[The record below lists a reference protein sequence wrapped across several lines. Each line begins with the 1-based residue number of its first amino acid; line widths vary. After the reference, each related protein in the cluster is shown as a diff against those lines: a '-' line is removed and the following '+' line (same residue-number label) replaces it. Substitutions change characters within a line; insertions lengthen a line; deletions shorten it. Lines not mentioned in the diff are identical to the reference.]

1 MATTANRG
9 PADGSLPASHDGDL
23 LERISH
29 GDLDHFD
36 EFVDRYKAR
45 LMSYICPR
53 IRDVHRAED
62 LTQEVFLRA
71 FSAARRGD
79 YRGGNNAAG
88 WLFAIARNC
97 VTDYLRACGKEATV
111 PVDELE
117 EEVPRRAAED
127 PRDAAARSR
136 ETPAVIAA
144 AGGIDGILA
153 SLPGPQREVLTLK
166 VLSGLTFA
174 EIAKVMDCKLSTVKS
189 RMHYALIKAREI
201 VVQAGSEN
209 NGQKESE

>member
-1 MATTANRG
+1 MRNMANRG
-9 PADGSLPASHDGDL
+9 PTDRSEPMTDDGNL
-23 LERISH
+23 LKRISH
-29 GDLDHFD
+29 GDLDRFD

-71 FSAARRGD
+71 FRAARRGD
-79 YRGGNNAAG
+79 YRGGSNAAG
-88 WLFAIARNC
+88 WLFTIARNC
-97 VTDYLRACGKEATV
+97 VTDYLRACGKEAVV

-117 EEVPRRAAED
+117 EKAPRCAGEE
-127 PRDAAARSR
+127 PCDASARSS
-136 ETPAVIAA
+136 ETPAEIAA

-153 SLPGPQREVLTLK
+153 ALPEPQREVLTLK

-174 EIAKVMDCKLSTVKS
+174 EIAEVMDCKLSTVKS
-189 RMHYALIKAREI
+189 RMHYALTKAREI
-201 VVQAGSEN
+201 VVRAGSES
-209 NGQKESE
+209 NGQE